1 MAQEAIFLCVVL
13 CPAESAAPSL
23 AKDAPQAHAQASPVG
38 NSEANADD
46 ASPADSQVAD
56 PGVDS
61 DFAREVEQASRRG
74 GTLPG
79 MRCDVPALTDAEGN
93 GLLSE
98 YRAFRSREGA
108 SLILAF
114 SIALKPGAMEKTAN
128 AALAP
133 CVSGD
138 LRSRFS
144 ITGPVRFAI
153 APAGRDGR

>member
-46 ASPADSQVAD
+46 ASRVDSQVAD

-114 SIALKPGAMEKTAN
+114 SIASNREPWKKPPT
-128 AALAP
+128 
-133 CVSGD
+133 
-138 LRSRFS
+138 LRL
-144 ITGPVRFAI
+144 P
-153 APAGRDGR
+153 PA